1 MRHNAPYN
9 IPRDT
14 GNQTKLAEARIMMG
28 FTQTQVAEK
37 IGTSQRAL
45 SFWEAG
51 KTFPTIQMYKKLAE
65 LYGCKIDD
73 LVD

>member
-1 MRHNAPYN
+1 MRDLATYN
-9 IPRDT
+9 QPRDT
-14 GNQTKLAEARIMMG
+14 GNKTRLAWVRIEVG
-28 FTQTQVAEK
+28 LTQNQVAEK
-37 IGTSQRAL
+37 IGASQRAL

-51 KTFPTIQMYKKLAE
+51 KTFPPIQMYKKLAE